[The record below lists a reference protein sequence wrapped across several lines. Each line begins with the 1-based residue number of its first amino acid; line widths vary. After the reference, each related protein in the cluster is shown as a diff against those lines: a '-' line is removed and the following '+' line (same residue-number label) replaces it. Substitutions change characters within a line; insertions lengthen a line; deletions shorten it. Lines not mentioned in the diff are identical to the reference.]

1 MVREEQ
7 AQEWSDLNSSDS
19 DETYDNQNLSRDSKE
34 IESVDLE
41 DEHNGCEDVEGSG
54 DDELATTSS
63 LLEVP
68 EEILKGDPSSYSNDL
83 PVMLQPQ
90 APKLHK
96 LSSVPHEGE
105 LTTPVKVPNFLG

>member
-7 AQEWSDLNSSDS
+7 AQEWSDLNSAYS
-19 DETYDNQNLSRDSKE
+19 DETYDNRNLSRDSKE

-54 DDELATTSS
+54 DGELATTSS

-68 EEILKGDPSSYSNDL
+68 EEILKADPSSYSNDL
-83 PVMLQPQ
+83 PVILQPQ

-96 LSSVPHEGE
+96 FSSVPHEGE
-105 LTTPVKVPNFLG
+105 LITPVKVPNFLG